1 MDQKIFLAGLTGR
14 LGPLYAVEQLPVVL
28 GLVLLELAH
37 LLQHG
42 HVPLALLLLG
52 QRLGQEVNT
61 AVTRL

>member
-1 MDQKIFLAGLTGR
+1 MAGLTGR

-28 GLVLLELAH
+28 CLVLLELAH

-61 AVTRL
+61 AVT